1 MKIRP
6 RMTSY
11 LKAPDP
17 ECLQMCR
24 LYCLLFI
31 EDPLAL
37 FLFVV
42 GCIQLCAALRAFR
55 GGRGPVLRWV
65 LSAPYNFEID

>member
-1 MKIRP
+1 VKIRP
-6 RMTSY
+6 RVSSY

-37 FLFVV
+37 FLCVV
-42 GCIQLCAALRAFR
+42 GCYQLCAA
-55 GGRGPVLRWV
+55 
-65 LSAPYNFEID
+65 